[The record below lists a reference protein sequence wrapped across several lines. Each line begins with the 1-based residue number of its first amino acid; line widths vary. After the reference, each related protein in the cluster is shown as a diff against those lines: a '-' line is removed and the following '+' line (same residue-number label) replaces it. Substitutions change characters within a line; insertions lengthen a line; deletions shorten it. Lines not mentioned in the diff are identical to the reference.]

1 MLSLLE
7 RGEKVFKKS
16 KPYLIQNLKLF
27 SEKLKECV
35 SSRILKVRKK
45 VKIYLVCLEETFQY
59 KIVSMRIWIIFN

>member
-16 KPYLIQNLKLF
+16 KPYLVSNLKLF

-35 SSRILKVRKK
+35 SSIILKVRKK
-45 VKIYLVCLEETFQY
+45 VKIYLIDMEETF
-59 KIVSMRIWIIFN
+59 